1 MNVLIAEDEQLAA
14 ERVRELLSV
23 CAPDAA
29 VIEHVDSVEDAIA
42 FLKLGKRIDLL
53 LLDIQLADG
62 KSFEIFE
69 RISTDVP
76 VIFTT
81 AYDQYAIQAFRF
93 YSIDYLLKPIQQVD
107 FQRAIDKFKRRVIG
121 SVLEPIDIAALRDL
135 LSKPSRTFK
144 ERFLI
149 KSGNKLQYKLSADV
163 AYFFAEGKEAYLV
176 AMKEGRKYLI
186 DQTLEE
192 LERVLDPAVFFRI
205 SRKFIVRIDG
215 IAEVRG
221 LISTRLEVKMNQACE
236 HELLVSRDRAQAFKN
251 WLDR

>member
-14 ERVRELLSV
+14 ERIQELLNI
-23 CAPDAA
+23 CAPEAA
-29 VIEHVDSVEDAIA
+29 VVEQVDSVEDAIA
-42 FLKLGKRIDLL
+42 YLRLGKRIDLL

-69 RISTDVP
+69 KISTDVP

-93 YSIDYLLKPIQQVD
+93 YSIDYLLKPIQQDD
-107 FQRAIDKFKRRVIG
+107 FQRAIDKFRRRTSG
-121 SVLEPIDIAALRDL
+121 TTLEPIEITALRDL
-135 LSKPSRTFK
+135 LSRPSRNFK

-176 AMKEGRKYLI
+176 TKKESRKYLI

-205 SRKFIVRIDG
+205 SRKFIVNIDC

-221 LISTRLEVKMNQACE
+221 LISTRLEVKMNQTCE
-236 HELLVSRDRAQAFKN
+236 HELSVSRDRAQVFKN